1 MSCDSLLGLEDAMD
15 MFLQS
20 VDLSNDIDMGEFD
33 FALKASELL
42 ENSDSDSGI
51 SVAGEKQPINQET
64 NVRPNDTGTD
74 YVLTD
79 VVDATTR
86 VSDILH
92 ANDKRCGVQVN
103 GLSKSILINKPGSN
117 STIPKF
123 KRIIINSVGEKRLL
137 HSSLVKPYFSA
148 FYPQS
153 VNSGVGHNLAVP
165 NVLQPSEHSG
175 VTVKTVP
182 SSVTPSFE
190 SSNTSPGSSVNSP
203 TKSSMDCRSL
213 DEFFSAVNE
222 VTETYEYCRNAT
234 PSDPSLWQHSK
245 NIPSTSYPD
254 SVFGSSSQFSPTSF
268 LDVQDFS
275 GPNESIITQTDLERI
290 RKKQE
295 RMVKNRQ
302 AACLSRLRKKEYLE
316 RLEMKFEQLKR
327 ENLLLWR
334 QNEEW
339 RARCFRL
346 ERCIEDLQSRL
357 PSSINSENLT
367 VKSQSFDVS
376 SDETTNISSHL
387 DKQITPREACCKTV
401 SVHTLAPLNEVTV
414 GFKSDTPLSRLPR
427 LSDLG
432 KSKTVSIQHL
442 KNCQN
447 VAPTQKTT
455 YFTSVNSPRTFKWD
469 SSSKKLLLTSKVD
482 VESHSQSLS
491 HQSQLK
497 SITKTLISQRIVPTV
512 SHRSKVIATTSLLVM
527 CGLLAVN
534 IVPLSDLYSGLGFVS
549 SHSMSYDG
557 GSLAAGKFAFGYPG
571 LWSSVPHF
579 PTGRRLLLNIPPTQ
593 EDVLTSDNSLQNAS
607 NNEFLFSGKFPTNHS
622 TNNCGPNKN
631 MSCAENSLLTDSRQ
645 IFQGWIKRHAVST
658 SNQSRVYRLLLT
670 SSLHSLNAFEHR
682 QHIVS
687 SSKLSQQNVL
697 HTQKPAFLPMKH
709 LNNSSSKSISPSRNE
724 SLERFLARKI
734 NGSIL
739 NVTTES
745 LPPNFPPPHRP
756 PILKKYDLQPY
767 IHPAVHAFEKLF
779 NIVNRRNDTA
789 YIVFLN
795 RDHFLLPSVDPLPA
809 NMKQKITFLLPAHS
823 VINGSSVDGE
833 DNYYNS
839 SDSILTVLQLD
850 CEITN
855 ATLLQSPVYNSHEK
869 RSPNNH

>member
-64 NVRPNDTGTD
+64 NVRPNDT
-74 YVLTD
+74 
-79 VVDATTR
+79 
-86 VSDILH
+86 
-92 ANDKRCGVQVN
+92 
-103 GLSKSILINKPGSN
+103 
-117 STIPKF
+117 
-123 KRIIINSVGEKRLL
+123 
-137 HSSLVKPYFSA
+137 
-148 FYPQS
+148 S

-165 NVLQPSEHSG
+165 SVLQPSEHSG

-190 SSNTSPGSSVNSP
+190 SSNTSPGSVNSP

-213 DEFFSAVNE
+213 DEFFSAVSG
-222 VTETYEYCRNAT
+222 VTEIYEYCRNPT

-316 RLEMKFEQLKR
+316 RLEMRFEQLKR

-376 SDETTNISSHL
+376 SEETTNISSHL
-387 DKQITPREACCKTV
+387 DKQITPREACGKTV

-455 YFTSVNSPRTFKWD
+455 YFTSVSSPRTFKWD

-482 VESHSQSLS
+482 VESHSQCLS

-497 SITKTLISQRIVPTV
+497 SITKTLISPQRIVPTV

-549 SHSMSYDG
+549 SHSMSYG
-557 GSLAAGKFAFGYPG
+557 GSLAAGKFAFGYPR

-593 EDVLTSDNSLQNAS
+593 EDVLTNDNSLQNAS

-724 SLERFLARKI
+724 SLERFSARKI

-745 LPPNFPPPHRP
+745 LPPNFLPPHRP

-779 NIVNRRNDTA
+779 SVVNRRNDTA

-869 RSPNNH
+869 HSPNNH